1 MNQSKVALEW
11 LYFEDWKLGC
21 VSRVR
26 QVRNGREVK
35 VLTSAEEYFV
45 DGHDAETKTVC
56 EFHGCYYH
64 GCNNCFKKRDL
75 RRNCHLDRTVQEVY
89 EATQRKT
96 EMLRRAG
103 YTVIEKWE
111 CAFNK
116 DKKTDPQL
124 QEFFKTSEFVEPL
137 NPRHAFF
144 GGRIGAACL
153 YAKAEEGEVIK
164 YVNVTSLYPWVNKYK
179 EYPVRFP
186 LIYANP
192 SDQNIHH
199 YFGVA
204 LVDVLPAERLYHPV
218 LLVRAGG
225 KLTFPLC
232 GKCVEE

>member
-11 LYFEDWKLGC
+11 LYFEDLKLGC

-45 DGHDAETKTVC
+45 DGYDAETKTVC

-64 GCNNCFKKRDL
+64 GCNNCFK
-75 RRNCHLDRTVQEVY
+75 N
-89 EATQRKT
+89 TQRKT

-137 NPRHAFF
+137 NPRDAFF
-144 GGRIGAACL
+144 GGRRGAACL

-199 YFGVA
+199 CFGVA

-232 GKCVEE
+232 GKCVEEEQQKIV